1 MAPHLRDIYSSVR
14 EELFMPAWVAAA
26 LRVIALA
33 FGGGAAFELGQRAL
47 PPGRGPEDFDF
58 QNGTTGPFDFLPFVG
73 PEGRRI
79 EKKRR
84 RRRRA
89 LTASDRADIAFIVG
103 LLGPTAGKNFAV
115 TLAGRSR

>member
-1 MAPHLRDIYSSVR
+1 
-14 EELFMPAWVAAA
+14 MPGWLLAA
-26 LRVIALA
+26 LRLIAIGL
-33 FGGGAAFELGQRAL
+33 GGGAAFGAGQELVQRGGA
-47 PPGRGPEDFDF
+47 PPGGGGFPGERFAGDIRTFI
-58 QNGTTGPFDFLPFVG
+58 
-73 PEGRRI
+73 EGDVVRP
-79 EKKRR
+79 KRR